1 MKYVDLNNT
10 ELNVSRI
17 CLGTAGFGEKLNEE
31 ECFRILGAFV
41 QAGGNFIDT
50 ANVYCKWVEGI
61 GNCSEQIIGK
71 WLRQRKP
78 DGKVIV
84 ATKGAHYSFE
94 DPSKSRVNREAIR
107 ADLEESCRT
116 LGKDVIDFYWLHRD
130 DPEKPVE
137 EILDI
142 LEELKKEGK
151 IRYYGFSNYG
161 TERLK
166 EIEKCLRERKVPGIT
181 AVSNQWSL
189 AGINPGGNTNPDP
202 TLVEFSEE
210 EYQWH
215 CKTKTASVPFSST
228 AMGFFS
234 KLEKAGI
241 PVAAEK
247 EVDEIWMQTMEKRL
261 TGISQEQKRAYW
273 NLTNLRTYEKL
284 RKLQK
289 ETESS
294 LQALSL
300 AYFFHQPFQTI
311 PVTGV
316 RDLSQ
321 LKDAL
326 TACEIEMEPE
336 LFGGWIKQGENI

>member
-31 ECFRILGAFV
+31 ECFRILDAFV

-50 ANVYCKWVEGI
+50 ANVYCKWVEGL

-71 WLRQRKP
+71 WLRQRKT

-151 IRYYGFSNYG
+151 LRYYGFSNYG

-166 EIEKCLRERKVPGIT
+166 EIEKCLRERKLPGIT

-189 AGINPGGNTNPDP
+189 AGINPGSNTNPDP

-228 AMGFFS
+228 AMGFFPS
-234 KLEKAGI
+234 LKRQEFQLQQK
-241 PVAAEK
+241 K
-247 EVDEIWMQTMEKRL
+247 KWMRSGCRQWK
-261 TGISQEQKRAYW
+261 
-273 NLTNLRTYEKL
+273 NN
-284 RKLQK
+284 
-289 ETESS
+289 
-294 LQALSL
+294 
-300 AYFFHQPFQTI
+300 
-311 PVTGV
+311 
-316 RDLSQ
+316 
-321 LKDAL
+321 
-326 TACEIEMEPE
+326 
-336 LFGGWIKQGENI
+336 